1 MLKKAMV
8 AILLVLTGCST
19 SPWKEV
25 KGVCESPSHTYAFN
39 APKGW
44 VSVNTEGCLILTRD
58 GPFLQYFLVQERPLE
73 KPFLHTSK
81 TLRQGMLPQ
90 EAAEVVLDEMV
101 SDSSLHGFK
110 LLGNVPAR
118 IDGREGFRLIFAYDD
133 KDGKR
138 IKSVYYGAIAGN
150 HFYNIRF
157 SAVEKEYFEKDL
169 GTFNKVVSSFK
180 IKSEAATG

>member
-1 MLKKAMV
+1 
-8 AILLVLTGCST
+8 
-19 SPWKEV
+19 
-25 KGVCESPSHTYAFN
+25 
-39 APKGW
+39 
-44 VSVNTEGCLILTRD
+44 VNTEGCLILTRD